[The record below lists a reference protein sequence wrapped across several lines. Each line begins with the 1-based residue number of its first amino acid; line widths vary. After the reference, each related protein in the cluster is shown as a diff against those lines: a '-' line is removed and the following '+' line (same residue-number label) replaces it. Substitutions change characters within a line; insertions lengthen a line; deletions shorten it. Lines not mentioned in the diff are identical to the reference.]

1 VLPVGQFRPFRFPRP
16 CPALVRLRPS
26 SSRGLGAAQEEGF
39 KLKAR
44 PRARVA
50 RVLSNVAALVA
61 ALAAMLTAGGTFLT
75 VGQMQRQ
82 MEASCRPELTFARVL
97 IKAEPERPTGALP
110 VSSGPL
116 PTHWTEQPLPTHWTE
131 EPRFPVSG
139 TTTST
144 SKITAPAWFFTNL
157 YNVGL
162 GAATSINV
170 VWNFAVEDMIEEI
183 NRLAQR
189 TLTPAFYEYNK
200 GALSLESQTWPKTTI
215 LWENEKKASL
225 DYIMPESTHHTA
237 AALRIPLTYIQLF
250 STYLYLQILQK
261 DNRAET
267 KIFPLQIDTFPLQID
282 ISYGDISGRRHQVSF
297 SLRISLISIVS
308 ASKRKDSS
316 MTFDAYIDAEKVP

>member
-1 VLPVGQFRPFRFPRP
+1 MLPVGQFRPFRFPRP

-116 PTHWTEQPLPTHWTE
+116 PTHWTEY
-131 EPRFPVSG
+131 

-144 SKITAPAWFFTNL
+144 KTTAPTWFSMNL

-162 GAATSINV
+162 GAATNINV

-225 DYIMPESTHHTA
+225 DYIMPESSQHTA
-237 AALRIPLTYIQLF
+237 AALTIPMTYIQLL
-250 STYLYLQILQK
+250 STYLYLQHVQK
-261 DNRAET
+261 DNRAEM
-267 KIFPLQIDTFPLQID
+267 KAFPLKID

-297 SLRISLISIVS
+297 SLRVNVEII
-308 ASKRKDSS
+308 ASTSKKKNSPV
-316 MTFDAYIDAEKVP
+316 TFDAYIDAQKVP

>member
-1 VLPVGQFRPFRFPRP
+1 M
-16 CPALVRLRPS
+16 
-26 SSRGLGAAQEEGF
+26 GA
-39 KLKAR
+39 
-44 PRARVA
+44 
-50 RVLSNVAALVA
+50 LSNVAALVA
-61 ALAAMLTAGGTFLT
+61 ALAAMVTAWGTLQT
-75 VGQMQRQ
+75 VRQMQIQ
-82 MEASCRPELTFARVL
+82 MEASYRPELTFARVYL
-97 IKAEPERPTGALP
+97 KAEPDSPST
-110 VSSGPL
+110 PL

-170 VWNFAVEDMIEEI
+170 VWNFTIEGMIEEV

-200 GALSLESQTWPKTTI
+200 GALSLESQTWPPRTI

-237 AALRIPLTYIQLF
+237 AALRFPLTYIQLF

-297 SLRISLISIVS
+297 SLRVNVEII
-308 ASKRKDSS
+308 ASTSKKKNSPV
-316 MTFDAYIDAEKVP
+316 TFDAYIDAEKVP

>member
-1 VLPVGQFRPFRFPRP
+1 M
-16 CPALVRLRPS
+16 
-26 SSRGLGAAQEEGF
+26 GA
-39 KLKAR
+39 
-44 PRARVA
+44 
-50 RVLSNVAALVA
+50 LSNVAALVA
-61 ALAAMLTAGGTFLT
+61 ALAAMVTAWGTLQT
-75 VGQMQRQ
+75 VRQMQIQ
-82 MEASCRPELTFARVL
+82 MEASYRPELTFARVYL
-97 IKAEPERPTGALP
+97 KAEPDSPST
-110 VSSGPL
+110 PL

-200 GALSLESQTWPKTTI
+200 GALSLESQTWPKETI
-215 LWENEKKASL
+215 FWEAEKKASL
-225 DYIMPESTHHTA
+225 DYIMPESTHHTS

-250 STYLYLQILQK
+250 STYLYLNLLQN
-261 DNRAET
+261 DNRSEI
-267 KIFPLQIDTFPLQID
+267 KPFPLQID
-282 ISYGDISGRRHQVSF
+282 ISYGDISGQRHQVSF
-297 SLRISLISIVS
+297 SLRVNLIAARS

-316 MTFDAYIDAEKVP
+316 MTFDAYLDAEKVP

>member
-1 VLPVGQFRPFRFPRP
+1 MIG
-16 CPALVRLRPS
+16 
-26 SSRGLGAAQEEGF
+26 
-39 KLKAR
+39 
-44 PRARVA
+44 
-50 RVLSNVAALVA
+50 VLSNVAALVA
-61 ALAAMLTAGGTFLT
+61 GLAAMATAVGTFLT
-75 VGQMQRQ
+75 VQQMQRQ
-82 MEASCRPELTFARVL
+82 MEASYRPELTFARVL
-97 IKAEPERPTGALP
+97 LKAEPDSP
-110 VSSGPL
+110 SSPL
-116 PTHWTEQPLPTHWTE
+116 PTHWTEQP
-131 EPRFPVSG
+131 RYPVSG

-144 SKITAPAWFFTNL
+144 NTITVPAWFTTNL

-170 VWNFAVEDMIEEI
+170 VWNFTIEGMIEEV

-200 GALSLESQTWPKTTI
+200 GALSLESQTWPPRTI

-237 AALRIPLTYIQLF
+237 AALRFPLTYIQLF